1 MRLDPRYPPPQDPE
15 LPGRCA
21 GCRLPPV
28 ACFCAEIRAIP
39 TRLHVVIVRHV
50 RELWRSSNTGRIA
63 AMALENC
70 TLLDFGA
77 FTPTG
82 GPQALDVAPLVTAG
96 ARVLAPGA
104 PGSVEGVDTLF
115 VLDGTWSQVRSMR
128 ARLAP
133 LTRMPALAI
142 PAGVAAA
149 RRMRRGN
156 EPEQLATM
164 EAIAAA
170 LDVVGEPEPAR
181 QLRALFD
188 VMAQRMTD
196 LRGFDMP
203 AKQRR

>member
-1 MRLDPRYPPPQDPE
+1 MPP
-15 LPGRCA
+15 G
-21 GCRLPPV
+21 
-28 ACFCAEIRAIP
+28 ACFCDAIRAIP
-39 TRLHVVIVRHV
+39 TRLHIVIVRHV

-63 AMALENC
+63 AMALDNC

-77 FTPTG
+77 IDPAG
-82 GPQALDVAPLVTAG
+82 APLALDVAPLVTAG
-96 ARVLAPGA
+96 ARVLAPGV
-104 PGSVEGVDTLF
+104 PGPVDGVDTLF

-133 LTRMPALAI
+133 LTGMPALAI
-142 PAGVAAA
+142 PVGVAAA

-156 EPEQLATM
+156 EPDQLATM

-181 QLRALFD
+181 ELRALFD
-188 VMAQRMTD
+188 VMAERMTD

-203 AKQRR
+203 AKVRGPPAR